1 MWTSVV
7 VRQEVWFLYFSKYS
21 TFNLCVRVCVGRPAR
36 LWREGEVRDARS
48 LCKYAEH
55 GGILAGA
62 EGVHGVAELI
72 YLMTERLISPQP
84 WLESMLDE
92 GSDRGVCTAP
102 RPYHV
107 RW

>member
-7 VRQEVWFLYFSKYS
+7 VRQEVWFLSFSKYS
-21 TFNLCVRVCVGRPAR
+21 RLVLNLCVCVGRPAR
-36 LWREGEVRDARS
+36 LWHEGEVRDARS

-55 GGILAGA
+55 GGPLAGA
-62 EGVHGVAELI
+62 EGEHGVAELI

-102 RPYHV
+102 RP
-107 RW
+107 